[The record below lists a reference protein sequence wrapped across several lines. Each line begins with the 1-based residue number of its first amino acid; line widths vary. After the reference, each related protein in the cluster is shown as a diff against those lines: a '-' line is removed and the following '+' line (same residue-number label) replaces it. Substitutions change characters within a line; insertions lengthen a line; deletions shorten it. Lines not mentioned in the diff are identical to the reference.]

1 MNSINSTPV
10 KLISIVGAR
19 PQFIKAAPVSRAIDQ
34 HNLDNHGPQ
43 ITEILVHTGQHYDY
57 KMSQVFFDQLEI
69 LPPRYNL
76 GVGSGNHGQMTG
88 AMLAKI
94 ETVLLKERPDWVL
107 VHGDTNSTVAGAM
120 AAVKLHIPVAHVEA
134 GLRSFNRRMPEEI
147 NRVLTDHISSILF
160 CPTDTA
166 VKNLIKEGF
175 TNIVNDGKFFNRDLF
190 ENRPSAFSFQL
201 SPLVVNVGDVM
212 YDAFLANKNL
222 AHQKSGILSDL
233 ELKPKSYCLA
243 TVHRQENTEDPRRL
257 LNIFTAFEELSSADC
272 PFIILLHPRTRKAL
286 QLHKGKVRLSPHIRL
301 LSPASYLDMIA
312 LEVHARVILTDSGG
326 VQKEGYFARVPC
338 VTLRDETE
346 WIETIEAGWNH
357 LGGADCRQIADA
369 FEKAINSFPL
379 EQPGLYGDGNASHL
393 LLRNLISC
401 HRKGRPKVIKPV
413 CSRPV

>member
-1 MNSINSTPV
+1 M

-19 PQFIKAAPVSRAIDQ
+19 PQFIKAAPVSRAIEQ
-34 HNLDNHGPQ
+34 HNLNNHGPQ
-43 ITEILVHTGQHYDY
+43 IAEILVHTGQHYDY

-69 LPPRYNL
+69 PLPCYNL

-94 ETVLLKERPDWVL
+94 ETVLLKERPDWVR

-120 AAVKLHIPVAHVEA
+120 AAAKLHIPVAHVEA

-147 NRVLTDHISSILF
+147 NRVLTDHISDILF

-166 VKNLIKEGF
+166 IINLKKEGIAKGVF
-175 TNIVNDGKFFNRDLF
+175 
-190 ENRPSAFSFQL
+190 
-201 SPLVVNVGDVM
+201 NVGDVM

-222 AHQKSGILSDL
+222 ARRKSGILSDL
-233 ELKPKSYCLA
+233 ELKPGSYCLA

-286 QLHKGKVRLSPHIRL
+286 QRHKGKVQLSPHVRL

-326 VQKEGYFARVPC
+326 VQKEAYFAGVPC

-379 EQPGLYGDGNASHL
+379 EQPGLYGDGKASHL
-393 LLRNLISC
+393 LLRNLISSSLQSDSV
-401 HRKGRPKVIKPV
+401 RSDARWK
-413 CSRPV
+413 

>member
-1 MNSINSTPV
+1 M

-19 PQFIKAAPVSRAIDQ
+19 PQFIKAAPVSRAIEQ
-34 HNLDNHGPQ
+34 HNLNNHGPQ
-43 ITEILVHTGQHYDY
+43 IAEILVHTGQHYDY

-69 LPPRYNL
+69 PLPCYNL

-120 AAVKLHIPVAHVEA
+120 AAAKLHIPVAHVEA

-147 NRVLTDHISSILF
+147 NRVLTDHISDILF

-166 VKNLIKEGF
+166 IINLKKEGIAKGVF
-175 TNIVNDGKFFNRDLF
+175 
-190 ENRPSAFSFQL
+190 
-201 SPLVVNVGDVM
+201 NVGDVM

-222 AHQKSGILSDL
+222 ARRKSGILSDL
-233 ELKPKSYCLA
+233 ELKPGSYCLA

-272 PFIILLHPRTRKAL
+272 TFIILLHPRTRKAL
-286 QLHKGKVRLSPHIRL
+286 QRHKGKVQLSPHVRL

-326 VQKEGYFARVPC
+326 VQKAGYFARVPC

-379 EQPGLYGDGNASHL
+379 EQPGLYGDGKASHL
-393 LLRNLISC
+393 LLRNLISSSLQSDSV
-401 HRKGRPKVIKPV
+401 RSDARWK
-413 CSRPV
+413 